1 MKLLDESYFKA
12 KLFAIAILVHD
23 KEERTNEGV
32 AILRQIARDARAEQ
46 AGKDR
51 EAVSSLPID
60 GEAGLQRPLISRDSA
75 IAALDKAAKG
85 E

>member
-1 MKLLDESYFKA
+1 MKMDDAYWTEMFLRFRGSFGNPCIRPEKTMRLLK
-12 KLFAIAILVHD
+12 
-23 KEERTNEGV
+23 
-32 AILRQIARDARAEQ
+32 QIAADARAEQ

-75 IAALDKAAKG
+75 IAALRSLEEK
-85 E
+85 